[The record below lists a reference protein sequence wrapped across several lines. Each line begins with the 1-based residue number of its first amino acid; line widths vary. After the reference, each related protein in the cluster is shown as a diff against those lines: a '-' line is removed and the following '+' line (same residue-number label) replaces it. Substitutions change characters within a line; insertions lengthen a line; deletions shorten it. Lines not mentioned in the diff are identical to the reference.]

1 MKTFLLFA
9 CLLLHN
15 VDLSYAFGVSSYNLN
30 SRRNAAGT
38 RLYTV
43 IDVDEPSDSPIPTL
57 IQDGST
63 AEEAEAV
70 RLERLRAADEAAKQF
85 KSNLHE
91 AVEELKTKGS
101 DVNVNVNVKDET
113 TKKSA
118 PTPFGE
124 LLRGAT
130 TRSSSNN
137 NKNNNEEISIQGADT
152 QNSVDEYDHTLLRT
166 QLKSKLYQLSASYDR
181 GFGATPKARQEV
193 NDIIEQLS
201 ELNPTQ
207 NSARGING
215 DSANNEEEEDD
226 DDVPLKG
233 IWRMIWT
240 SAYDV
245 VSLGASP
252 ISTTSAIYQDIRN
265 PPVAINIIDFI
276 PKTQSILPSALSPSS
291 LLRAEVATRASSRNV
306 PTNDRVGLIFEGVKL
321 QPIELF
327 GQKVDN
333 LPPLTIDFK
342 WQRNLVEK
350 LIDFVPGIDKG
361 TLGFSDDDGGDDVDA
376 NAPGYFDIL
385 YVDDELLVISQQ
397 APGGIFALVKVDSC
411 EP

>member
-1 MKTFLLFA
+1 MKTFLLLA
-9 CLLLHN
+9 CLLLNN
-15 VDLSYAFGVSSYNLN
+15 VDLSYAFGVLN
-30 SRRNAAGT
+30 IRGNTAAT

-43 IDVDEPSDSPIPTL
+43 IDADEPSDSPIPAG

-101 DVNVNVNVKDET
+101 DVNVNVNVKDDET
-113 TKKSA
+113 TKKVA

-130 TRSSSNN
+130 TTTTTTRSS
-137 NKNNNEEISIQGADT
+137 NKNNNNNEEMSIEGADT
-152 QNSVDEYDHTLLRT
+152 QNSIDEYDHTLLRT

-215 DSANNEEEEDD
+215 DSDNEEEDDD

-276 PKTQSILPSALSPSS
+276 PKTQSILPIALSPSS

-333 LPPLTIDFK
+333 LPPLNIDFK

-350 LIDFVPGIDKG
+350 LIDFVPGIDKA
-361 TLGFSDDDGGDDVDA
+361 TLGFSDDDGGDVDV

-397 APGGIFALVKVDSC
+397 APGGIFALVRVDSC